1 MTLNGKR
8 ILVTGASGGIGAAIC
23 EFLAADGA
31 SVVGTGRDAERLAET
46 LTKLDVSCG
55 QTHSSVFMEI
65 ANKESVA
72 EGVKKACEFLGGLD
86 VLVNNAGV
94 SAMNHLE
101 DISEEE
107 WDFNFN
113 GNVKG
118 AFFVTQAA
126 LPYLKE
132 SRGTIVNIAS
142 LAAKKAL
149 PLLTHYSASKF
160 AVLGFTKACAI
171 ELADYSIN
179 VNCICPGLVKT
190 AMQDREVIWEGK
202 LRGMEPEAVRQ
213 EYIDTTPLH
222 RLCYPEDVA
231 KAVKFLASEDAKFIT
246 GEALSVCGGL
256 CSK

>member
-8 ILVTGASGGIGAAIC
+8 ILVTGASGGIGASIC
-23 EFLAADGA
+23 QFLAAGGA
-31 SVVGTGRDAERLAET
+31 CVVGTGRDSERLAET
-46 LTKLDVSCG
+46 MAKMDLSCG
-55 QTHSSVFMEI
+55 QKHSSVFMDVTK
-65 ANKESVA
+65 KESVA

-94 SAMNHLE
+94 SAMNRLE

-113 GNVKG
+113 GNMKG

-142 LAAKKAL
+142 LASKKGL
-149 PLLTHYSASKF
+149 PLLTHYTASKF
-160 AVLGFTKACAI
+160 AMLGFTKACAM
-171 ELADYSIN
+171 EFAEYGIN

-190 AMQDREVIWEGK
+190 AMQDREVIWEGE
-202 LRGMEPEAVRQ
+202 LRDMEPEAVRQ
-213 EYIDTTPLH
+213 EYIDITPLH
-222 RLCYPEDVA
+222 RLCYRKTSPKPSYSSLPKTPSSSPA
-231 KAVKFLASEDAKFIT
+231 KLFPSAA
-246 GEALSVCGGL
+246 G
-256 CSK
+256 